1 MTTEIENT
9 RKLEKILI
17 AKRILL
23 KKVAIMPCGQM
34 VESTGTIF
42 NIPVHNIDVT
52 NLLSSTADSIV
63 KVKPKCKVEYRGH
76 VLFKAVRADFLRRVL
91 SYLKI
96 NNCFYKDMI
105 VRNGLEEV
113 IPQVDVRLM
122 MQKNIYLKKLT
133 KKQINKFYKKV

>member
-34 VESTGTIF
+34 VKTTGTIF

-76 VLFKAVRADFLRRVL
+76 VI
-91 SYLKI
+91 LK
-96 NNCFYKDMI
+96 
-105 VRNGLEEV
+105 
-113 IPQVDVRLM
+113 Q
-122 MQKNIYLKKLT
+122 
-133 KKQINKFYKKV
+133 